1 MLLSFFLFLGEHPA
15 AMQRGKNSAS
25 PIPGWS
31 HLSIGLG
38 LATCTPRRFA
48 IGVAISLAIVA
59 ELLIT

>member
-1 MLLSFFLFLGEHPA
+1 MFAGEHPA

-31 HLSIGLG
+31 HLSMGLG
-38 LATCTPRRFA
+38 LAACTPRRFA
-48 IGVAISLAIVA
+48 IGVAITLAIIA